1 MKKLALAT
9 VLTTLTLAGTA
20 QAGGGGTE
28 LGVAS
33 YDGALGVNGAMGFPI
48 NIPAL
53 SGNGL
58 KTYGELELGAGFS
71 DNPSVGADLSMGL
84 LIDIEY
90 GLGLYGSLGPG
101 ISFENDGEFGLAAEV
116 GLNILINRTT
126 FFVEGGAHPG
136 SPYFS
141 VGMQF

>member
-1 MKKLALAT
+1 MKKLAMAA
-9 VLTTLTLAGTA
+9 VLTALTLAGTA

-28 LGVAS
+28 LGIAG
-33 YDGALGVNGAMGFPI
+33 YDGGIGVNGALGFPI

-58 KTYGELELGAGFS
+58 NTYGELELGAGFTET
-71 DNPSVGADLSMGL
+71 PSVGADLSMGL
-84 LIDIEY
+84 LLNIEY
-90 GLGLYGSLGPG
+90 GLDIYGSIGPG
-101 ISFENDGEFGLAAEV
+101 IGFQNDGEFGLAAEV

-126 FFVEGGAHPG
+126 LFVEGGAHPG
-136 SPYFS
+136 APYFT

>member
-1 MKKLALAT
+1 MKKLAFTA

-33 YDGALGVNGAMGFPI
+33 YDGALGVNGALGFPI

-58 KTYGELELGAGFS
+58 NTYGELELGAGFS
-71 DNPSVGADLSMGL
+71 DNPSVGADLSMGV

-101 ISFENDGEFGLAAEV
+101 VSFENDGDFGLAAEV
-116 GLNILINRTT
+116 GLNILINNTT
-126 FFVEGGAHPG
+126 LFLEGGAHPN
-136 SPYFS
+136 SPYFT

>member
-1 MKKLALAT
+1 MKKLALTAVIT
-9 VLTTLTLAGTA
+9 SLTLAGTA
-20 QAGGGGTE
+20 QAGDGGTE

-33 YDGALGVNGAMGFPI
+33 YDGALGVNGALGFPI

-58 KTYGELELGAGFS
+58 NTYGELELGAGFS
-71 DNPSVGADLSMGL
+71 DTPTVGADLSLGV

-90 GLGLYGSLGPG
+90 GLALYGSVGPG
-101 ISFENDGEFGLAAEV
+101 IGFQNEGKFGLAAEV
-116 GLNILINRTT
+116 GLNVLINTTT

-136 SPYFS
+136 SPYFT